1 MKYKNTLSITL
12 NSDVAL
18 PITVTHNQQVSN
30 FTLQNQLTYD
40 IILDPGMDHSIQLE
54 QSANSYSKFF
64 YIKKVLL
71 GNINIT
77 ELLHHD
83 NICSV
88 VDKESQNK
96 IGNFIED
103 IGQNDRVLL
112 QINNNFYSIIFKKID
127 LVWAS

>member
-1 MKYKNTLSITL
+1 MKYKNTLRITL
-12 NSDVAL
+12 SSDVAT
-18 PITVTHNQQVSN
+18 PMTVTHNQQVSN

-40 IILDPGMDHSIQLE
+40 IVLEPGMDHTVQLE
-54 QSANSYSKFF
+54 QTTLTHSTFF
-64 YIKKVLL
+64 YIKRVSL

-88 VDKESQNK
+88 VDKQSQNK

-103 IGQNDRVLL
+103 IGGNDRAVL
-112 QINNNFYSIIFKKID
+112 QINNNFYSTIFKRIE
-127 LVWAS
+127 LVCAS